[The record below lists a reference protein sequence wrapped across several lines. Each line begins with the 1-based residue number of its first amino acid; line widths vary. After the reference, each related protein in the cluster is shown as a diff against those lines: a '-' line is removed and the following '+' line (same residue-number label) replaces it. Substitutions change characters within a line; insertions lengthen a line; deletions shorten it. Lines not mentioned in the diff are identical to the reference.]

1 MSSKILSLETSFLTI
16 LSLILV
22 CSKIKSLKR
31 DCLES
36 TLEDL
41 LEYLP

>member
-16 LSLILV
+16 LSLILF
-22 CSKIKSLKR
+22 CSKIKSLKGGS
-31 DCLES
+31 LES
-36 TLEDL
+36 KLKDL